1 MITPGWLETY
11 RGAVARWEVD
21 NVDHFTVAFYFERL
35 EHAMLGLLET
45 VGLGP
50 DYMARARHGCVPVDT
65 FVRYM
70 RELRVGDILHVE
82 SGVIDADEAGLHVGH
97 KLFDSETRTVCASFE
112 QRLVHVALPGRTPAA
127 LSAAQRQA
135 IEARRVSWDGP
146 AREPRR
152 APKGLEGFL
161 DSGARRGEAD
171 RAEPGRGE
179 RALVLRPPLLGGRR
193 PPHVRHRVH
202 TRLHAQRAPGLLDVR
217 VPDDVRRPAPART
230 PVQVK
235 SALLHVGSSSL
246 HMCHQ
251 MHNGRTGEHVATL
264 HQLGVH
270 LDMNARRPAPLPE
283 TIRVKA
289 KDRLAPSGPGA

>member
-1 MITPGWLETY
+1 
-11 RGAVARWEVD
+11 
-21 NVDHFTVAFYFERL
+21 
-35 EHAMLGLLET
+35 
-45 VGLGP
+45 
-50 DYMARARHGCVPVDT
+50 
-65 FVRYM
+65 
-70 RELRVGDILHVE
+70 
-82 SGVIDADEAGLHVGH
+82 VGH

-112 QRLVHVALPGRTPAA
+112 QRLAHVALPGRTPVA

-152 APKGLEGFL
+152 APQALVGFL
-161 DSGARRGEAD
+161 DSGRDVVKPIELNLAGESALSHYVHRFSAAGGHLMSDIGFTAAYMRNERRGFSTFEFQMTF
-171 RAEPGRGE
+171 GG
-179 RALVLRPPLLGGRR
+179 PLL
-193 PPHVRHRVH
+193 
-202 TRLHAQRAPGLLDVR
+202 PG
-217 VPDDVRRPAPART
+217 T

-251 MHNGRTGEHVATL
+251 MHNGRTGEHAATL

-283 TIRVKA
+283 AIRVKA
-289 KDRLAPSGPGA
+289 KHRLAPSGPGP